1 MLADKLLDMNVFE
14 LRYFSLAIKEKM
26 LKTSGINPMKM
37 NLDWPSVKR
46 DGKYKS
52 VISDLSNKEG
62 LSQSLLISKNLIA
75 LYLYRHW
82 FMATSQ
88 PQLVQTAGNDG

>member
-46 DGKYKS
+46 DGKFKA
-52 VISDLSNKEG
+52 VISGLSFKEG
-62 LSQSLLISKNLIA
+62 LSICLMIKKESHRLD
-75 LYLYRHW
+75 LYRHR
-82 FMATSQ
+82 FMATCQ

>member
-37 NLDWPSVKR
+37 NLDWPSVKK
-46 DGKYKS
+46 DGKLKRYHGPLFTKK
-52 VISDLSNKEG
+52 V
-62 LSQSLLISKNLIA
+62 
-75 LYLYRHW
+75 
-82 FMATSQ
+82 F
-88 PQLVQTAGNDG
+88 P